1 MTIGELV
8 EAINHNRI
16 SGGEAIHTI
25 RSFQSAADDP
35 RAREQLRLALSW
47 AKIYFSRRG
56 ATKYGGPAKVKQYLL
71 ADLISAQQFIPSP

>member
-1 MTIGELV
+1 VTISELF

-16 SGGEAIHTI
+16 SGGEAIHNI
-25 RSFQSAADDP
+25 RSLQSAAGDP

-56 ATKYGGPAKVKQYLL
+56 AVKHGGPAKVKQYLL
-71 ADLISAQQFIPSP
+71 AALIHAQQFMPSK